1 MNRILSLVAAIAM
14 LPLLNGC
21 ALSPAQTSATT
32 TALTNLANTAT
43 ADMTT
48 AIAVA
53 SAATPPDTDGVAC
66 AKAGITVV
74 QAMQKVLAAT
84 PSGGQ
89 AGVIT
94 AAEVASLYQPG
105 SAQYNWV
112 VTTVETG
119 CIAKLHDI
127 NQAAASATGVFATLL
142 AVIPK

>member
-1 MNRILSLVAAIAM
+1 
-14 LPLLNGC
+14 
-21 ALSPAQTSATT
+21 
-32 TALTNLANTAT
+32 
-43 ADMTT
+43 
-48 AIAVA
+48 
-53 SAATPPDTDGVAC
+53 
-66 AKAGITVV
+66 
-74 QAMQKVLAAT
+74 MQKVLAAT